1 MCVENS
7 NVGADDCAAHTLP
20 AEISL
25 KSLNGNFKKL
35 KITQENKSQVNM
47 CGNTKL

>member
-7 NVGADDCAAHTLP
+7 NVGTDDCASSTLP
-20 AEISL
+20 AEIFL
-25 KSLNGNFKKL
+25 KYLNVNFKKL
-35 KITQENKSQVNM
+35 KITQENKSQVSM